1 LTNNTNT
8 RDRRLAIVTACIS
21 VVLIAVSFSYP
32 PQSSGFPRVLSVVLL
47 GLSLVLLWNR
57 RSAPKSE
64 ARDGVEPSKAAAN
77 TQEVSGDGQA
87 IWRSPAF
94 WMFMG
99 TLAYAGAIS
108 ILGFFTASFLF
119 LLGSMLFLGERRLL
133 MLTLYPI
140 GLCALIYFIFRVV
153 LRVAIPSGY
162 FI

>member
-1 LTNNTNT
+1 LTNNANA
-8 RDRRLAIVTACIS
+8 RDRRLAIVIACIS
-21 VVLIAVSFSYP
+21 IGLIAVSFSYP
-32 PQSSGFPRVLSVVLL
+32 LQSSSFPRVLSIVLL

-64 ARDGVEPSKAAAN
+64 ARDGVESSKAAVN
-77 TQEVSGDGQA
+77 TQEVSGDGQV

-99 TLAYAGAIS
+99 TLAYAGTIS
-108 ILGFFTASFLF
+108 VLGFFTATFLY

-133 MLTLYPI
+133 IVTLYPI